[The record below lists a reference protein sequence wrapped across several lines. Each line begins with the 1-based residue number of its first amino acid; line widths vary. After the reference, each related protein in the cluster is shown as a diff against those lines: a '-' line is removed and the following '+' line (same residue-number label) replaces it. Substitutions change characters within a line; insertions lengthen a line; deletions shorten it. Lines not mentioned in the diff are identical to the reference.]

1 MGELANCPMCGE
13 LFLKGPLTV
22 CRSCYEEEE
31 EQFETVYKYI
41 RKKKN
46 RTASVDE
53 VAEATGVNESL
64 IRKWVKERRI
74 HRADLPNL
82 TYSCERCGEQIHEG
96 KLCDSCKNELYH
108 DLQASDE
115 PTMVDKIKEEKKND
129 IYYNVMKDRK
139 WRS

>member
-13 LFLKGPLTV
+13 LFLKEILTV
-22 CRSCYEEEE
+22 CRSCYEKEE

-46 RTASVDE
+46 RTATVDE
-53 VAEATGVNESL
+53 VAEATGVKESL

-74 HRADLPNL
+74 HRADFPNL

-108 DLQASDE
+108 DLQTSDE
-115 PTMVDKIKEEKKND
+115 PTIADKIKEEKKND
-129 IYYNVMKDRK
+129 IYYNVTKDRT

>member
-13 LFLKGPLTV
+13 LFLKEILTV
-22 CRSCYEEEE
+22 CRSCYEKEE

-46 RTASVDE
+46 RTATVDE
-53 VAEATGVNESL
+53 VAEATGVKESL

-74 HRADLPNL
+74 HRADFPNL

-115 PTMVDKIKEEKKND
+115 PTIAVKSKKKKRT
-129 IYYNVMKDRK
+129 ISIIM
-139 WRS
+139 